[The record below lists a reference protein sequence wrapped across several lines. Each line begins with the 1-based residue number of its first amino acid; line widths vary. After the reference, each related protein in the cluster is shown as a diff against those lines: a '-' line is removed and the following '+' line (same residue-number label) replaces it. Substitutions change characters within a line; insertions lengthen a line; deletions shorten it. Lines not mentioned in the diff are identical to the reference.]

1 MRPKTYPLTVQK
13 KIQEGEDACTLT
25 LSPRD
30 EDRKFFNYKPAQFL
44 SFHVEINKKELTR
57 SYSISSSPL
66 AQEDL
71 TTSIKKVNKGA
82 VSSYIVDHIQEGDV
96 IQSTVPRGRFFKMPE
111 NLKPRRYL
119 LLAAGSGITPLF
131 SILKTALLSDE
142 KNQVTLIY
150 CNRKETSI
158 IYDSELK
165 KWKKKYPSRLQ
176 IISVLSQP
184 EATACDFKG
193 RLNEETLK
201 QILDHNQSP
210 LETEVY
216 LCGPLELMAM
226 AEGVLRTR
234 LDKKQIRKESFGTA
248 SVKQALK
255 PPESAVIIS
264 ANSNDE
270 RGRRVETIKALLEGE
285 TIEIPAE
292 PEIPLLE
299 QLISAGFSPPFSCME
314 GNCMTCMAVLKK
326 GQVYQNEAGIL
337 APENIDDKEILTCQA
352 KPLSSIVEIDYD

>member
-13 KIQEGEDACTLT
+13 KIKECEDACTLI
-25 LSPRD
+25 LSPKD
-30 EDRKFFNYKPAQFL
+30 EDQKFFNYKPAQFL
-44 SFHVEINKKELTR
+44 SFHVAINDKELAR

-66 AQEDL
+66 ADENL
-71 TTSIKKVNKGA
+71 TTSIKKLNKGA

-96 IQSTVPRGRFFKMPE
+96 IQSTAPRGRFFKMPD
-111 NLKPRRYL
+111 NLKPRHYL

-131 SILKTALLSDE
+131 SILKTTLLSDE

-150 CNRKETSI
+150 CNRKENSI
-158 IYDSELK
+158 IYKAELE
-165 KWKKKYPSRLQ
+165 KWKKNYPSRLK

-184 EATACDFKG
+184 ESSAYDFKG
-193 RLNEETLK
+193 RLNEENLK

-216 LCGPLELMAM
+216 LCGPLDLMSM
-226 AEGVLRTR
+226 ADTVFRTR
-234 LDKKQIRKESFGTA
+234 LDKKQIRKESFGAAPTKKT
-248 SVKQALK
+248 VK
-255 PPESAVIIS
+255 PPESAVVIS
-264 ANSNDE
+264 ADSSE
-270 RGRRVETIKALLEGE
+270 QGKVETIKALLEGE

-299 QLISAGFSPPFSCME
+299 QLIEAGFSPPFSCME

-337 APENIDDKEILTCQA
+337 APENIAEKEILTCQA
-352 KPLSSIVEIDYD
+352 KPLSPIVEIDYD